1 MLILPPGHAQQVAV
15 RRGLNTRERW
25 ILSGVGAIVAGLVV
39 AVIIGFAQSSPT
51 SGHGCVYVSVPSSMG
66 AQPYSG
72 CGAKARQICAQVGIR
87 GGYGGSL
94 ARELIPAC
102 RKAGIPVPARS

>member
-1 MLILPPGHAQQVAV
+1 VLILPPGHAQTVAA
-15 RRGLNTRERW
+15 RRQLNARERW
-25 ILSGVGAIVAGLVV
+25 ILSSLGVVVAALVV
-39 AVIIGFAQSSPT
+39 AVVIGFVQSSPK

-72 CGAKARQICAQVGIR
+72 CGAKARRICAQVGVS
-87 GGYGGSL
+87 GGYSGSL

-102 RKAGIPVPARS
+102 RKAGVPVKST